1 MGFFYYYYFRVCRG
15 SLMARRELFSLS
27 FEVRRGI
34 PMAWREVFS
43 LSGGL
48 GVFCGLAGFLS
59 WLGES
64 CSL

>member
-1 MGFFYYYYFRVCRG
+1 MGFLNIFFRVCRG

-34 PMAWREVFS
+34 PMAWRELFS

-48 GVFCGLAGFLS
+48 GGFFL
-59 WLGES
+59 L
-64 CSL
+64 LLF

>member
-1 MGFFYYYYFRVCRG
+1 
-15 SLMARRELFSLS
+15 MARRELFSLS

-59 WLGES
+59 WLGER